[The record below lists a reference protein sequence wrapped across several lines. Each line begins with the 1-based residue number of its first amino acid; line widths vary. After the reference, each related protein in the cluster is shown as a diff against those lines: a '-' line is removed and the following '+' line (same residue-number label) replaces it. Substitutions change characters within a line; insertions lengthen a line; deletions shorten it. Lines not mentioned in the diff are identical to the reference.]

1 MCWRV
6 GSGAMCELRPARAEE
21 APALRQMVR
30 AAYAHYVPR
39 LDREPAPRL
48 DDYAARIA
56 DHQAFVLEAD
66 GALQGVAVL
75 EDSETGL
82 FLDNIAVV
90 SGAQGTG
97 LGRQMLTWIE
107 AEGRRRGHQR
117 LWLYTNEVMAEN
129 IAMYQRLGFGETHR
143 AEESG
148 YRRVFFE
155 KSL

>member
-1 MCWRV
+1 
-6 GSGAMCELRPARAEE
+6 MCELRPARAEE

-39 LDREPAPRL
+39 LDREPAPML

-66 GALQGVAVL
+66 GALQGLAVL
-75 EDSETGL
+75 EDSEAGL
-82 FLDNIAVV
+82 FLDNIAVAP
-90 SGAQGTG
+90 SAQGRG
-97 LGRQMLTWIE
+97 LGRQMLAWIE
-107 AEGRRRGHQR
+107 AEGRRRGHHR

-129 IAMYQRLGFGETHR
+129 IALYQSLGFDETHR
-143 AEESG
+143 AEEAG

>member
-1 MCWRV
+1 
-6 GSGAMCELRPARAEE
+6 
-21 APALRQMVR
+21 
-30 AAYAHYVPR
+30 VPR
-39 LDREPAPRL
+39 LDREPAPML

-56 DHQAFVLEAD
+56 DQQAFVLEAD

-75 EDSETGL
+75 EDGEDGL
-82 FLDNIAVV
+82 FLDNIAVAP
-90 SGAQGTG
+90 SAQGQW
-97 LGRQMLTWIE
+97 LGRQMLAWIE

>member
-1 MCWRV
+1 
-6 GSGAMCELRPARAEE
+6 MCELRPARAEE

-30 AAYAHYVPR
+30 AAYAHYVPL
-39 LDREPAPRL
+39 LDREPAPML

-56 DHQAFVLEAD
+56 DQQAFVLEAD

-75 EDSETGL
+75 EDGEEGL

-90 SGAQGTG
+90 PSAQGKG
-97 LGRQMLTWIE
+97 LGRQMLAWIE
-107 AEGRRRGHQR
+107 AEGRRRGHHR

-129 IAMYQRLGFGETHR
+129 IAMYQRLGFDETHR
-143 AEESG
+143 AEEAG